1 MSARWYLFLPA
12 LLLFNATAWATS
24 LVLHNVN
31 LVDVAGLTVISKQT
45 VVIDAGRITHI
56 GPAEQWRPSPGQ
68 VRLDLTGKYLIPGLI
83 DAHVH
88 LATDPEKDDREDVTL
103 MRLRKL
109 LRGGVTAIRDMGGD
123 ARVLA
128 GLKRRADI
136 GTISAPDIHYSVI
149 LAGRSFFD
157 DPRTVSSSKGQ
168 TPGEVDWMR
177 AIDDATD
184 YDRVVISAQGAG
196 ASGLKVYA
204 DVTPAQL
211 QQIVAAARRHAMPVW
226 SHAYHRAVKPFQ
238 VSAAGVDVMS
248 HSAYLAA
255 EHVKDFY
262 RLHGGNGSLGEE
274 EVAASLNED
283 QYTPL
288 FEQMLANN
296 TLLDTT
302 LSVFELTR
310 KPDQPRSAREL
321 LYRYAINFARW
332 ANLRGIPLV
341 AGTDTASDIAGLP
354 FPAVHYEMQ
363 LMVDQAGLSPLQAL
377 QTATL
382 NAALALGV
390 EADQGT
396 IAVGKVANLVVL
408 EENPA
413 IAIEHTLTVAHVLK
427 NGRIIY
433 PGKDDP
439 RLPFSTARAGGG
451 MLWLSGQIGNFPGT
465 MVLAD
470 PSAEGQM
477 DQAMR
482 NIGQVLEDYG
492 LDHDDL
498 LKCTLML
505 ANIEDWAAASEVYRS
520 YFNPPLPARSAF
532 AASGLALGAGVEIE
546 CVAALKASFT
556 AGSPF
561 P

>member
-1 MSARWYLFLPA
+1 MFVRWCFLLPA
-12 LLLFNATAWATS
+12 LLMLNVAVWATP
-24 LVLHNVN
+24 LVLHNVSV
-31 LVDVAGLTVISKQT
+31 VDVANLSVIDQQTVI
-45 VVIDAGRITHI
+45 IDAGRFSSI
-56 GPAEQWRPSPGQ
+56 GPAEQWRPFPGQ
-68 VRLDLTGKYLIPGLI
+68 VSIDMTGKYLIPGLI

-103 MRLRKL
+103 MRLRRL
-109 LRGGVTAIRDMGGD
+109 LRGGVTAVRDMGGD

-136 GTISAPDIHYSVI
+136 GTISAPDIYYSVI
-149 LAGRSFFD
+149 LAGRSFFN

-184 YDRVVISAQGAG
+184 YDRVVVSAQGAG

-204 DVTPAQL
+204 DVSPAQL
-211 QQIVAAARRHAMPVW
+211 QQIVAAAKRHAMPVW
-226 SHAYHRAVKPFQ
+226 SHAYHRGAKPSQ
-238 VSAAGVDVMS
+238 VSEAGVDVMS

-255 EHVKDFY
+255 ESLTDFY
-262 RLHGGNGSLGEE
+262 RLHRGDESLEDK
-274 EVAASLNED
+274 EVAASLIEE
-283 QYTPL
+283 QYIPL

-296 TLLDTT
+296 TMLDTT

-310 KPDQPRSAREL
+310 KPDQPQSARDL
-321 LYRYAINFARW
+321 LYRYAVTFARW
-332 ANLRGIPLV
+332 SNARGIPLV

-382 NAALALGV
+382 NAARALGV
-390 EADQGT
+390 EADQGS

-408 EENPA
+408 DENPA
-413 IAIEHTLTVAHVLK
+413 VSIKNTLAIVHVLK
-427 NGRIIY
+427 NGRMVY
-433 PGKDDP
+433 GGKDDP

-470 PSAEGQM
+470 PSTEGQM

-492 LDHDDL
+492 LNYDDL

-505 ANIEDWAAASEVYRS
+505 SNIDDWAAASKVYRS

-546 CVAALKASFT
+546 CVAALKASFS